1 MNTAALGPSA
11 DAELARFLR
20 AKWPRLAARAYAAMA
35 AAEDDA
41 NQAME
46 AAVADAKRAQ
56 VRAVAE
62 AESRAELYEK
72 QSEEAHMLRIKVSE
86 LSAQVES
93 LQRREEDL
101 HDEIR

>member
-1 MNTAALGPSA
+1 MHDGSA
-11 DAELARFLR
+11 TMPGYSKGTKSLLDS
-20 AKWPRLAARAYAAMA
+20 M
-35 AAEDDA
+35 
-41 NQAME
+41 M
-46 AAVADAKRAQ
+46 ADAKRAQ

-62 AESRAELYEK
+62 AESRAELFEK